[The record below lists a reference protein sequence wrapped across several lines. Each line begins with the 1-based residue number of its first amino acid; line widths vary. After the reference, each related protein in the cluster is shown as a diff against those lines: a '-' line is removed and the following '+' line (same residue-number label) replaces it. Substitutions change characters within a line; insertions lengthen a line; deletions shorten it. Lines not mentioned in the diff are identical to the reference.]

1 MDIIRRNTDYALRAA
16 VELAG
21 RFGGEPVSTKEIA
34 DNQQIPYQLACKLMQ
49 RLHNAGIVK
58 SEMGPSGGFVL
69 CKNPSKITVR
79 RLVEIIQGPVRLNNC
94 KLCQLSRC
102 CNISPELTRLQGKI
116 NEFLDGLTLRQLAD
130 KNSGKKPAK
139 SKRGG
144 SKK

>member
-34 DNQQIPYQLACKLMQ
+34 VRQQIPYQLACKLMQ

-58 SEMGPSGGFVL
+58 SEMGPSGGFKL

-94 KLCQLSRC
+94 KLCRLSCRC
-102 CNISPELTRLQGKI
+102 TISPELTRLQGKI

-130 KNSGKKPAK
+130 TNSKNKP
-139 SKRGG
+139 KRNLRR
-144 SKK
+144 

>member
-21 RFGGEPVSTKEIA
+21 RFGGKPVSTKEIA
-34 DNQQIPYQLACKLMQ
+34 DRQKIPYQLACKLLQ
-49 RLHNAGIVK
+49 RLHKAGVVK

-79 RLVEIIQGPVRLNNC
+79 QLVEMIQGPVRLNNC
-94 KLCQLSRC
+94 KLCRLSRC

-130 KNSGKKPAK
+130 TNGKNKP
-139 SKRGG
+139 R
-144 SKK
+144 

>member
-21 RFGGEPVSTKEIA
+21 RFNGEPVSTKEIA
-34 DNQQIPYQLACKLMQ
+34 ARQQVPYQLACKLMQ

-58 SEMGPSGGFVL
+58 SEMGPSGGFML

-94 KLCQLSRC
+94 KLCRLSCRC
-102 CNISPELTRLQGKI
+102 TISPELTRLQGKI

-130 KNSGKKPAK
+130 TNGTKKPAK
-139 SKRGG
+139 SKQGR